1 MLDRRVLRGQAQVG
15 SDASGLLETRA
26 LQKHIENHQK
36 LLESLRQEVRCVH
49 RRTLGA
55 DLTAPSA
62 LAPKQVQDGQCANDP
77 WNPKKSKARL
87 PALH

>member
-1 MLDRRVLRGQAQVG
+1 MLDRRVLRDQAQMV
-15 SDASGLLETRA
+15 SDASGLLKTRA
-26 LQKHIENHQK
+26 LQTHIQNHQK

-62 LAPKQVQDGQCANDP
+62 LAPKQIQDGQCANDR
-77 WNPKKSKARL
+77 WISPKNKARL
-87 PALH
+87 PVLR